1 MKRKLT
7 AIALLVAMLASMF
20 SVGMVAM
27 AEVIDPV
34 HDDPTHTLNQDQ
46 WVCTDIYHFSET
58 PQCGYHVCDDP
69 GAVCVE
75 GCINSEH
82 LANAE
87 LCDTNEEDC
96 WPGCTLD
103 TDHAHE
109 GSCFPFVSSEWSCAY
124 MGPPEE
130 TFACEVAHVYPEGIA
145 GETVN
150 LDLTAA
156 EIANL
161 SGYARPRAYEGKYY
175 SLAETEIDGNEV
187 DGYTVT
193 MTYAYEEVTIPIMKL
208 WTDRF
213 DIGSFRPGSIDV
225 MAYDENDLTTAL
237 GTVSLYPPEN
247 TSGLVGDPLLIFL
260 RRWYGEM
267 TLPMYD
273 LSGKAIIYTFRDNA
287 GDGYNCIPG
296 TPSND
301 YMVENKLDEGKIPF
315 AECVRGKKVW
325 ADNKNADGN
334 RPEKIVLYIVNQD
347 GKQIGN
353 RFVLTGDMTADEWKF
368 DLIFPI
374 SVDGVTQVYTL
385 MEEPIPGYNFTTY
398 SPTTEGATF
407 FLTESGKNHAY
418 LETAIVT
425 GTNTPRG
432 DTPDPEY
439 VSLKVKK
446 TWDNSVPANML
457 PDSIVFQL
465 LANGQT
471 VTGQTRTLTETGGW
485 ENSFNGLAKYDNSNN
500 LIDYS
505 VVELDPGSF
514 TPRYG
519 TVSKNG
525 NFYEVTVTN
534 SYRDDPDPEY
544 VSLRVFKAWDID
556 NAPDTIVIPQ
566 SIAVQL
572 YANGEPVSGRI
583 ITITMDNW
591 QGSFTGLPKYDS
603 SNNLIEYSVV
613 ELDPGVFTPENGEIT
628 INGNTYEI
636 VITNIY
642 IDDPDTPLGPA
653 PTPTP
658 DTGGDTTIE
667 DGEVPLADSPRTADD
682 INPLTAWILLAASL
696 FGMGIVLVST
706 KRKVRK

>member
-27 AEVIDPV
+27 AEGIEP
-34 HDDPTHTLNQDQ
+34 HDDEDHIANTGGWSCIETVTERGDTPECGEHICGESEPCVPTSCLNPDHKGS
-46 WVCTDIYHFSET
+46 DD
-58 PQCGYHVCDDP
+58 CD
-69 GAVCVE
+69 ANQEECVFN
-75 GCINSEH
+75 CS
-82 LANAE
+82 
-87 LCDTNEEDC
+87 
-96 WPGCTLD
+96 LD
-103 TDHAHE
+103 TGHTHADE
-109 GSCFPFVSSEWSCAY
+109 CYPIISSTWTCT
-124 MGPPEE
+124 PPAA
-130 TFACEVAHVYPEGIA
+130 TFACSFVHEYEYGA
-145 GETVN
+145 TVN
-150 LDLTAA
+150 EDLNLTAA
-156 EIANL
+156 EIANPL
-161 SGYARPRAYEGKYY
+161 GYAKPLAYEGKYY
-175 SLAETEIDGNEV
+175 SLTETDIDGNEV

-193 MTYAYEEVTIPIMKL
+193 MTYAYEEITIPILKL
-208 WTDRF
+208 WWDRF
-213 DIGSFRPGSIDV
+213 DLAALRPDFIDV
-225 MAYDENDLTTAL
+225 VAYDITDTEFSTIL
-237 GTVSLYPPEN
+237 GTTRLYPPEN
-247 TSGLVGDPLLIFL
+247 TTGLEGDALLMFLLQWSGPI
-260 RRWYGEM
+260 
-267 TLPMYD
+267 TLPKYD
-273 LSGKAIIYTFRDNA
+273 LSGNIISYIFVDDA
-287 GDGYNCIPG
+287 GSGYNCIPG
-296 TPSND
+296 TPMND
-301 YMVENKLDEGKIPF
+301 YTVENELNKENVPI
-315 AECVRGKKVW
+315 AECVVAKKVW
-325 ADNKNADGN
+325 NDNNNANGN
-334 RPEKIVLYIVNQD
+334 RPDEISLYIVNQD
-347 GKQIGN
+347 GKQIGTKIK
-353 RFVLTGDMTADEWKF
+353 LSGDEHASEWWFTLFFPTA
-368 DLIFPI
+368 
-374 SVDGVTQVYTL
+374 VDGVTQVYTL

-407 FLTESGKNHAY
+407 FLTESGKNHDY

-534 SYRDDPDPEY
+534 SYRDDPNPEY

-628 INGNTYEI
+628 VNGNTYEI

-682 INPLTAWILLAASL
+682 INPLTSWILLAASL